1 MNASANVGNAT
12 LVMLVPSE
20 DSNMDKERA
29 ARAPDIDDFLPS
41 VSLDALFPE
50 FSMSLVFLPA
60 VTIERAVSRMGS

>member
-1 MNASANVGNAT
+1 
-12 LVMLVPSE
+12 
-20 DSNMDKERA
+20 MDKERA

-60 VTIERAVSRMGS
+60 ATIERARQQNGFLTEVAERASFALHSCI